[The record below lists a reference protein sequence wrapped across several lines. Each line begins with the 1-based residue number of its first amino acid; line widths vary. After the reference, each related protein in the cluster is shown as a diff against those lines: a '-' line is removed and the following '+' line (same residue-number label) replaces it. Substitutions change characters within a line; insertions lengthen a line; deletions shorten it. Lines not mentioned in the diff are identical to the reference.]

1 MNNFAKATYVVL
13 IASASFATIAIAPAR
28 AQAPQGY
35 VEAGVLSCDISAG
48 IGFIIGSKKEVTCLF
63 KPVNNAQQEVYIG
76 AIRKFGLDIGATGA
90 GQMIWSVYSPTT
102 REYGALA
109 GNYVGATAEATVIAG
124 LGANVLIGGSHGTMA
139 LQPLS
144 VQGQVGLNI
153 AVGVG
158 ELSLRPIS
166 Y

>member
-1 MNNFAKATYVVL
+1 MKNFAKAVCVSL
-13 IASASFATIAIAPAR
+13 IASASLETIAIAPAR
-28 AQAPQGY
+28 AQPAEGY
-35 VEAGVLSCDISAG
+35 VEAGVLNCDISAG

-63 KPVNNAQQEVYIG
+63 KPVNDAQQEVYIG
-76 AIRKFGLDIGATGA
+76 AIKKFGLDLGATGP

-109 GNYVGATAEATVIAG
+109 GNYVGATAQATVIAG
-124 LGANVLIGGSHGTMA
+124 LGANVLVGGSRGTIA

-153 AVGVG
+153 AIGVG

>member
-1 MNNFAKATYVVL
+1 MKNFAKFAVAVFVA
-13 IASASFATIAIAPAR
+13 ASAIAPAN

-48 IGFIIGSKKEVTCLF
+48 IGYIIGSSKEVTCLF

-76 AIRKFGLDIGATGA
+76 AIKKFGLDLGATGP

-109 GNYVGATAEATVIAG
+109 GNYVGATAQATVIAG
-124 LGANVLIGGSHGTMA
+124 VGANVLLGGSHGTIA